1 MEIEAM
7 NCCMRRIYIKKKRK
21 GLSANTIH
29 FRHWTQKLIIPSAPF
44 QQIFNRDIAGVP
56 LLLSTAIIFSQEQMR
71 HVL

>member
-1 MEIEAM
+1 MEIEA
-7 NCCMRRIYIKKKRK
+7 ITVAWEEYISKRK
-21 GLSANTIH
+21 EKALVLILSILDIGH
-29 FRHWTQKLIIPSAPF
+29 KKLIPSAPF